1 MWTSLGYTRT
11 LPSKTEDRTFQW
23 YKSQWSCSYCCE
35 YIMERWVSRLD
46 VTRFFSSGVVFW
58 KYNTGLGS
66 EWVKTKVTGIIH
78 SCVILWYC
86 PWELITEM
94 WDELYFILCIEQSL
108 LDKTIFKAWLPFWRI
123 FMYVFLF
130 IFCHIFSSN
139 KTLYL
144 SFDQKSVSK
153 NIGNMV
159 DIGDLNHFFFFLYHS
174 Q

>member
-1 MWTSLGYTRT
+1 
-11 LPSKTEDRTFQW
+11 
-23 YKSQWSCSYCCE
+23 
-35 YIMERWVSRLD
+35 
-46 VTRFFSSGVVFW
+46 
-58 KYNTGLGS
+58 
-66 EWVKTKVTGIIH
+66 
-78 SCVILWYC
+78 
-86 PWELITEM
+86 M

-130 IFCHIFSSN
+130 IFYHIFSSN

-159 DIGDLNHFFFFLYHS
+159 DIGDLNHFFFFIPLSIIKHETGSHIKTAVSEGKFCWSFANYCSWKS
-174 Q
+174 QFLSKKKKNTKGKEINLPSPPKLMTWKEN